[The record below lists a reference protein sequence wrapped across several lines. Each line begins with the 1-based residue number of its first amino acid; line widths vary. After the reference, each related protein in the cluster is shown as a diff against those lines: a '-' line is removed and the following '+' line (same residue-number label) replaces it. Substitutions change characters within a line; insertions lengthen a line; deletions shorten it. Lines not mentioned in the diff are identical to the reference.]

1 MSQAVGMDNGSKQE
15 RSHKLQITCY
25 NCKTI
30 FELPK
35 ASMRS
40 AKLKYALGH
49 KEYTFTCPNCGAKNG
64 LTADEFH
71 SQDHPQVVVPVTGAQ
86 AAPEQVEDT
95 LPSRTNET
103 ATRAP
108 TNPVEGPDP
117 EAAQRRQAVVRVRGV
132 EARRDHSIWSEVMG
146 SFSQG
151 ERITILDTWSDGED
165 TWVQLGPERWVN
177 IEQDGESVIELI
189 E

>member
-1 MSQAVGMDNGSKQE
+1 ME
-15 RSHKLQITCY
+15 ITCY

-40 AKLKYALGH
+40 AKLTYALGH
-49 KEYTFTCPNCGAKNG
+49 KEYTFPCPNCGVKNG

-71 SQDHPQVVVPVTGAQ
+71 SQDRPQVVVPVTGARSV
-86 AAPEQVEDT
+86 PG
-95 LPSRTNET
+95 PSRTNET

-117 EAAQRRQAVVRVRGV
+117 AEAQRRQAVVLVRGV
-132 EARRDHSIWSEVMG
+132 EAR
-146 SFSQG
+146 QG
-151 ERITILDTWSDGED
+151 
-165 TWVQLGPERWVN
+165 P
-177 IEQDGESVIELI
+177 
-189 E
+189 